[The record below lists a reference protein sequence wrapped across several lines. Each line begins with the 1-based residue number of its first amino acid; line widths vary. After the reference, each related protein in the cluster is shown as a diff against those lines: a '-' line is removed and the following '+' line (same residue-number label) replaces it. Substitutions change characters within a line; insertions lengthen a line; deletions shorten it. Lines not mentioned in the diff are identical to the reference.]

1 MQWKKWIK
9 TKKLKSFFYC
19 NTAAA
24 TSDFKAA
31 VAEQICIIC
40 GNNLI
45 NKKILE
51 QENV

>member
-31 VAEQICIIC
+31 VAEQIC

-51 QENV
+51 QANV